1 MISINTISDNKLW
14 NKKIIKSNNF
24 FNKLIKVFPK
34 RYQFKKKKANLSVLL
49 SNNRNIKKL
58 NKKFR
63 NKNKSTDVL
72 SFPFEKRPFLK
83 KEIYLGDIIISY
95 EFMNRPKFL
104 TNIQFKENL
113 VKTFI
118 HGFLHLMNYDHIK
131 MKDFQKMYKEEKKI
145 YNLIS
150 KNFEKLV

>member
-24 FNKLIKVFPK
+24 FNKLIKIFPK
-34 RYQFKKKKANLSVLL
+34 RYQFKKKKVNLSVLL
-49 SNNRNIKKL
+49 SNNRNMKKL

-95 EFMNRPKFL
+95 EYMNKSRTQTIFQLKKKVL
-104 TNIQFKENL
+104 KI
-113 VKTFI
+113 FI
-118 HGFLHLMNYDHIK
+118 HGFLHLLNYDHIK
-131 MKDFQKMYKEEKKI
+131 FKDCKKMDKEENKSYSFVRKKV
-145 YNLIS
+145 
-150 KNFEKLV
+150 EKFI